1 MASQD
6 KKLRHDTI
14 IKAAFEEFY
23 ENGCERARMEQIAK
37 RAGIGK
43 STIYE
48 YFPSKQE
55 LLLEVVQAGH
65 SQMKKEIEDIFLTED
80 SLRQKLKRLLR
91 QEYVQRI
98 HDMAKMNRIWES
110 IFHIP
115 EIKEAIVNSMNDVS
129 ASFRLALKQ
138 AGDRGEIRS
147 NVDPDVLLLWIKT
160 LGLTLLIHQ
169 KSFTEEE
176 AEDIINLLFLGMG
189 VK

>member
-14 IKAAFEEFY
+14 MKAAFEEFY
-23 ENGCERARMEQIAK
+23 ENGCERARMEKIAK

-48 YFPSKQE
+48 YFPSKQD
-55 LLLEVVQAGH
+55 LLFEVVQEGF
-65 SQMKKEIEDIFLTED
+65 SQMKKAMEDIFSTED
-80 SLRQKLKRLLR
+80 PLRQKIKRLLR
-91 QEYVQRI
+91 QEYMQHI
-98 HDMAKMNRIWES
+98 HDMAKINRIWES
-110 IFHIP
+110 ILHIP
-115 EIKEAIVNSMNDVS
+115 EIKETALNNMNDVS
-129 ASFRLALKQ
+129 AIFQLALKQ
-138 AGDRGEIRS
+138 AGDRGEIRA
-147 NVDPDVLLLWIKT
+147 NVDPDILILWIKT

-176 AEDIINLLFLGMG
+176 AEDIVNLIFLGIG